1 MTWVIIGLIIVGYI
15 IWKFNSD
22 SKEVQRRNQAFGG
35 MKKLFP
41 EFVDYFEE
49 NGYELVEDS
58 GTKLIYKRVLTNN
71 PPFDKYLF
79 LGVESKFTNIA
90 FGYVI
95 TGDGKK
101 INGLNVEFR
110 KNFRPE
116 EVEMIIRKVIGD
128 LKLRGVIN

>member
-1 MTWVIIGLIIVGYI
+1 MTWIILIAIVVGYI
-15 IWKFNSD
+15 IWKFNSNT
-22 SKEVQRRNQAFGG
+22 KEVQRRNISFGG
-35 MKKLFP
+35 MKKMFP
-41 EFVDYFEE
+41 EFVEYYEE
-49 NGYELVEDS
+49 SGFDLVEDT
-58 GTKLIYKRVLTNN
+58 GTKLTYKMALTDN

-90 FGYVI
+90 YGYVI

-116 EVEMIIRKVIGD
+116 EVEMIIRKITGD
-128 LKLRGVIN
+128 LKHSGHI